1 MYCLAATVFLYH
13 FSTKR
18 VCNSTCQ
25 TNLESSNLEYLV
37 PIIPVGSNRS
47 METGQP
53 LRLKYACEI
62 SNRLETLIEKQS
74 LEVLNFIRVDFIN
87 FIC

>member
-1 MYCLAATVFLYH
+1 M
-13 FSTKR
+13 
-18 VCNSTCQ
+18 
-25 TNLESSNLEYLV
+25 
-37 PIIPVGSNRS
+37 PIILVGSNRS

-74 LEVLNFIRVDFIN
+74 LEVLDFIRADLIN
-87 FIC
+87 FISMSISRNICKFKMVCTLNQISN